1 MGVVKR
7 RGVREN
13 RRKGF
18 EQKLFFI
25 MYSCHKHFLST
36 YCVLDTG
43 YAVVSK
49 MGIAFELPG
58 VDVSEEANEQV
69 REDIMSGGNRALEN
83 IEGIRWVRELVW
95 GKGGP

>member
-49 MGIAFELPG
+49 MGIAFDFLELMF
-58 VDVSEEANEQV
+58 VSKEANEFPSQPPDGWG
-69 REDIMSGGNRALEN
+69 RYY
-83 IEGIRWVRELVW
+83 VW
-95 GKGGP
+95 